1 MNVWYLPSRLL
12 QTTLMPGPF
21 PSTKTENNP
30 WVSINL
36 HALNK
41 CKSHSL
47 PLVSPQ
53 PHHRPVGLVKLE
65 TVPDSSPLAKEAPLL
80 AAHLSLSSAQS
91 LFQKRM
97 LCSSSGSAPLG
108 T

>member
-1 MNVWYLPSRLL
+1 M
-12 QTTLMPGPF
+12 Q
-21 PSTKTENNP
+21 
-30 WVSINL
+30 
-36 HALNK
+36 
-41 CKSHSL
+41 SL
-47 PLVSPQ
+47 PLPRNPF
-53 PHHRPVGLVKLE
+53 PHHRADGLVRLE
-65 TVPDSSPLAKEAPLL
+65 KVPDSSPLAKEEPLL